1 MMECV
6 TWSFMPRRFAQLF
19 GGDQAELRLD
29 NPISSELDVMRP
41 SILPNLILAAGRNA
55 DRGFEDTA
63 LFEVGPQYADPSPE
77 GQTFVAAGIRRGQ
90 TAERHWSGGARPLD
104 AYDAKA
110 DAVAV
115 LAAVGAPVASAQIAA
130 EAPGWYHPGRSGG
143 LRLGPKN
150 TLAAFGEIHPG
161 ILERLDVT
169 GPLVGFEVFL
179 DNAPL
184 PKAKASRNR
193 DRMDVSDLP
202 AVHRDFAFLVDE
214 ATMAER
220 IVRAAH
226 AADRGLIANVS
237 VFDVYTGEG
246 IEEGKKSVAIAIRL
260 EPREATL
267 TDPEIDAVAKKVVA
281 AVEKATGATLRG

>member
-1 MMECV
+1 VALYQTLE
-6 TWSFMPRRFAQLF
+6 
-19 GGDQAELRLD
+19 AE
-29 NPISSELDVMRP
+29 
-41 SILPNLILAAGRNA
+41 
-55 DRGFEDTA
+55 T
-63 LFEVGPQYADPSPE
+63 
-77 GQTFVAAGIRRGQ
+77 GQ
-90 TAERHWSGGARPLD
+90 D
-104 AYDAKA
+104 
-110 DAVAV
+110 
-115 LAAVGAPVASAQIAA
+115 
-130 EAPGWYHPGRSGG
+130 
-143 LRLGPKN
+143 
-150 TLAAFGEIHPG
+150 
-161 ILERLDVT
+161 
-169 GPLVGFEVFL
+169 VGFRKVGNIRL
-179 DNAPL
+179 A
-184 PKAKASRNR
+184 RNR